1 MNRFRARVL
10 FFCILFLGAA
20 AAVMVRLFSVQVLH
34 GSEFA
39 ARSRSQ
45 SQERC
50 IVPANR
56 GAIYD
61 RCGRI
66 LAASAQS
73 DFSLTADLLGA
84 RTADN
89 GSGRLIKR
97 VYPLREAA
105 GPLVGYIG
113 KDGYG
118 LGGVEFSFDKYLRG
132 EDGWTMVQRDG
143 RNNRYRKIGMPY
155 KNPRPG
161 SNVYLTID
169 AEIQKIVYS
178 VLKQSV
184 EALKARGGR
193 CMVMDPVTG
202 KILAMVN
209 EPSFDPNFSSRY
221 SIDQR
226 QNACIG
232 AIYEPG
238 STFKLIDAAA
248 ALQENIKKER
258 DVLDGNKGV
267 YVIYHETIRDHERF
281 GRLTFAQ
288 AMAYSSNVCFAKIA
302 AEVGA
307 KRLFRYT
314 QDFGFGE
321 KCGIALPGEEGGIL
335 HPVRTWSGRTLATMG
350 IGQEISV
357 TLLQMMV
364 AYATV
369 ANNGVMVRP
378 QIGEKIMTNDGT
390 AIEQSTVK
398 PVRRVL
404 SEETARRLCAMLKI
418 VVDSG
423 TGKNAGIKNI
433 AVAGKTG
440 TAQKPEGGV
449 YSKTKSWAS
458 FIGFLPI
465 GNPVLL
471 CGVVIDEPAA
481 NLMGG
486 TAAAPA
492 FRKIMTQIISHPGLE
507 YAEKIL
513 NIRAVPERETT
524 AISGKVLA
532 GAVAQTLAN
541 MPLTGTPITGVDS
554 VAINSGMRSVPDCR
568 GRDARDAVNLINL
581 HGLVPFV
588 IGTGVVQRQW
598 PPAGSLTTTAHACT
612 LVCTFGG

>member
-1 MNRFRARVL
+1 
-10 FFCILFLGAA
+10 
-20 AAVMVRLFSVQVLH
+20 MVRLFSVQVLH

-50 IVPANR
+50 ILPANR

-66 LAASAQS
+66 LAASTQS
-73 DFSLTADLLGA
+73 DLSLNADLLGA
-84 RTADN
+84 KTLDN
-89 GSGRLIKR
+89 GNGRLIKR

-118 LGGVEFSFDKYLRG
+118 LGGAEFSFDKYLRG

-155 KNPRPG
+155 KHPRPG

-184 EALKARGGR
+184 AALKAQGGR

-226 QNACIG
+226 QNACINT
-232 AIYEPG
+232 IYEPG
-238 STFKLIDAAA
+238 STFKLINAAA

-267 YVIYHETIRDHERF
+267 YVIYHETIRDHEPF
-281 GRLTFAQ
+281 GRLTFTQ

-364 AYATV
+364 AYAAV
-369 ANNGVMVRP
+369 ANNGVLVRP
-378 QIGEKIMTNDGT
+378 QIGEKIIANDGT

-404 SEETARRLCAMLKI
+404 SEETARRLCAMLKM

-440 TAQKPEGGV
+440 TAQKLEGGV

-486 TAAAPA
+486 TTAAPA

-513 NIRAVPERETT
+513 SIRTLPERETT
-524 AISGKVLA
+524 AISGKVPA
-532 GAVAQTLAN
+532 GTVAQTLAGT
-541 MPLTGTPITGVDS
+541 PLTGVPLTDVDS
-554 VAINSGMRSVPDCR
+554 AGVNNRSGMRSVPDCR

-588 IGTGVVQRQW
+588 IGAGVVQRQW

-612 LVCTFGG
+612 LVCLFGG